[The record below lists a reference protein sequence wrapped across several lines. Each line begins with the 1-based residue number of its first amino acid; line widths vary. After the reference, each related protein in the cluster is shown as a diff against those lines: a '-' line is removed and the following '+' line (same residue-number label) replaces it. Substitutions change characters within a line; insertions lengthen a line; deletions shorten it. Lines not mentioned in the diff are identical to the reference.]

1 MEITLLASKQ
11 NWLKFEMAA
20 LQKIQGHGE
29 GKSRETLFCH
39 FAADFLVTTLPL
51 GFANGLKVCGGC
63 CLLQKYANV
72 LICFHPVFEN

>member
-1 MEITLLASKQ
+1 MQTELVEHIVEIRSASFAE
-11 NWLKFEMAA
+11 NTRTW
-20 LQKIQGHGE
+20 
-29 GKSRETLFCH
+29 SRETLFCH